1 MNNSFTIER
10 EVFDLKT
17 KKLML
22 LCSLTIIAL
31 LGMNG
36 CTASKSSGVANELTF
51 SLNGITKLEIS
62 YDEEKVTFFTSDSD
76 TLTVKE
82 YMTVNNS
89 RYYAKVDQRDGY
101 IHISEGKRPFFKD
114 GFERYIEVYLP
125 ATYNQNLTVTTTN
138 GNIDMTDIEPNLS
151 MLRVDSTSG
160 TIKIN
165 NASASDIHLST
176 TSGTLDLGDIQA
188 NQIRLETT
196 SGNLICSALRGNVNY
211 TSTSGNAEVKSAFGS
226 GSYKANNSG
235 KLDVTYTK
243 VDGDLS
249 LFNKNDGIVL
259 VLPADLDFYF
269 EGTTKNGSIST
280 TFQECIAVKGR
291 TMSGTVG
298 SSPTVTVKVETNN
311 GEIQVEQK

>member
-1 MNNSFTIER
+1 M
-10 EVFDLKT
+10 
-17 KKLML
+17 
-22 LCSLTIIAL
+22 
-31 LGMNG
+31 
-36 CTASKSSGVANELTF
+36 
-51 SLNGITKLEIS
+51 
-62 YDEEKVTFFTSDSD
+62 
-76 TLTVKE
+76 
-82 YMTVNNS
+82 
-89 RYYAKVDQRDGY
+89 
-101 IHISEGKRPFFKD
+101 
-114 GFERYIEVYLP
+114 
-125 ATYNQNLTVTTTN
+125 
-138 GNIDMTDIEPNLS
+138 
-151 MLRVDSTSG
+151 
-160 TIKIN
+160 
-165 NASASDIHLST
+165 
-176 TSGTLDLGDIQA
+176 
-188 NQIRLETT
+188 ETT